1 MSFGMVVIAAV
12 DRTER
17 AKKAVT
23 EAIEIAQAFGES
35 VHVVHVLSQSE
46 FVELEQTE
54 YKKSGRAADL
64 DRVRNHAAKLA
75 EKATGD
81 IDPDV
86 DVKYVGLVGDAA
98 DEVMEYAAEQDA
110 RYVVVGPR
118 KKSPTGKVLFGSVS
132 QKILLNA
139 GCPVVVTMSD
149 T

>member
-1 MSFGMVVIAAV
+1 MVVIAAV
-12 DRTER
+12 DRSER

-23 EAIEIAQAFGES
+23 EALAIARAFDEP

-64 DRVRNHAAKLA
+64 DRVREHAGKLA
-75 EKATGD
+75 KKATGD
-81 IDPDV
+81 IDFDV
-86 DVKYVGLVGDAA
+86 GVEYVGLVGDAA
-98 DEVMEYAAEQDA
+98 DEVLDYATNQDA
-110 RYVVVGPR
+110 RYIVVGPR

-139 GCPVVVTMSD
+139 DCPAVVTMSES
-149 T
+149 